1 MHISRIVAIIGVL
14 IGIVGLFMKSLTT
27 EGEGLLLQLAQ
38 ANPAFPDGIPTIW
51 GGLDTWAQV
60 VVVIAIVVVL
70 VLALRPPL
78 PAPFDRT
85 GAAVVSVIGLGLTIY
100 AIVKFM
106 EAGDSADTLQAGFAE
121 AAAGGALPEAF
132 TVSTGIGFF
141 VLMAGTVLVLIG
153 GLLAMR
159 GMSDDRDGTVV

>member
-1 MHISRIVAIIGVL
+1 MHVSRIVAALGVVIGV
-14 IGIVGLFMKSLTT
+14 IGLFMKSLTT
-27 EGEGLLLQLAQ
+27 DGEGLLGDLAQ

-60 VVVIAIVVVL
+60 VVVIAIVVVVAL
-70 VLALRPPL
+70 VLRPPTA
-78 PAPFDRT
+78 APFDRM
-85 GAAVVSVIGLGLTIY
+85 GAMVVAVIGLGLTIY

-132 TVSTGIGFF
+132 SVSTGVGFF

-159 GMSDDRDGTVV
+159 GMGGDRDGTAV